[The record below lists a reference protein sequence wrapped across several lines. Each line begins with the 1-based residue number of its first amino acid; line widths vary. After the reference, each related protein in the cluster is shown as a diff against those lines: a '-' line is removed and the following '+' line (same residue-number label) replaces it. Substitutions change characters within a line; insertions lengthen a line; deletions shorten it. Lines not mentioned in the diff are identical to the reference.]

1 MLSIIFLPNIVIYVL
16 LYFSIKSRDTTLM
29 IKKSK
34 PFENLAYLAHSVI
47 IELSVCLEIIH
58 F

>member
-1 MLSIIFLPNIVIYVL
+1 
-16 LYFSIKSRDTTLM
+16 M

-47 IELSVCLEIIH
+47 MELSDLERGIYDI
-58 F
+58 FKKGFPF